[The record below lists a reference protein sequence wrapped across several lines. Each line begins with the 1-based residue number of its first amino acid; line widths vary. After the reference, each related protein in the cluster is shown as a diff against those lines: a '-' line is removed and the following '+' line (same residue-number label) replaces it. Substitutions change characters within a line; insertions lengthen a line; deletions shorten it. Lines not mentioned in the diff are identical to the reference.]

1 MRRPLAVLVALATAT
16 APTAL
21 RADDDFGTDDEVQ
34 QPIVYTLAVTG
45 ALGTLVT
52 GVSALVH
59 AVEGQAFDT
68 PWLFAALFS
77 GAMTMGTGASLLTFE
92 DDASPI
98 IGAGLMLLA
107 AWPLGYSV
115 RSALNPGGFGAPLTS
130 HAPPPPGARV
140 AIPILTLE
148 L

>member
-1 MRRPLAVLVALATAT
+1 MRRPLAVLVAVAHAI

-34 QPIVYTLAVTG
+34 QPIVYTLAVTS

-52 GVSALVH
+52 GVAALVY
-59 AVEGQAFDT
+59 AVEGDALDT
-68 PWLFAALFS
+68 PWLVAALFS
-77 GAMTMGTGASLLTFE
+77 GALTMGTGASLLTFE

-98 IGAGLMLLA
+98 IGVGLMVLA

-115 RSALNPGGFGAPLTS
+115 RSAISPGGFGAPLTS
-130 HAPPPPGARV
+130 RAPPPPGAQL